1 MVIRITGT
9 SRRPEAQQEQNA
21 ASAPFRFF
29 EDLFNDWATKSLLA
43 HRSENLKPPVDILE
57 KDNMFFVRTE
67 LPGIT
72 ENDFELKLDGNTL
85 TIKAEKKM
93 ESEDSGYYYH
103 QVESFYG
110 TCNRSINLP
119 DTVDAEKISA
129 SYTNGVLTITIPQK
143 PEMKPR
149 AIEVIHG

>member
-9 SRRPEAQQEQNA
+9 SRRPEAQLEQNA
-21 ASAPFRFF
+21 STAPFRFF
-29 EDLFNDWATKSLLA
+29 EDLFNDWAAKSILA
-43 HRSENLKPPVDILE
+43 HRRESLRPPVDILE

-93 ESEDSGYYYH
+93 ESEDSGYNYH
-103 QVESFYG
+103 QIEGFYG
-110 TCNRSINLP
+110 TYTRSFNLP

-129 SYTNGVLTITIPQK
+129 SYNNGVLTITIPQK

-149 AIEVIHG
+149 DIKVHHG